1 MGKHVSK
8 NGKKHDESIQ
18 DWLSENNSAYLNKG
32 FSVLPKNMD
41 KMSFDLKEKQMALNP
56 EYQLIAAEEKSSA
69 PSANNVI
76 IFTNKNFIKQSYFE
90 AA

>member
-1 MGKHVSK
+1 MLK

-18 DWLSENNSAYLNKG
+18 DWLSDNNSVFINKG

-41 KMSFDLKEKQMALNP
+41 KMSFDFKEKQMALNP
-56 EYQLIAAEEKSSA
+56 ENQLIAAEEKSSA
-69 PSANNVI
+69 PNSNNVI
-76 IFTNKNFIKQSYFE
+76 LFTKPNNDKQSYFV

>member
-1 MGKHVSK
+1 MLK

-18 DWLSENNSAYLNKG
+18 DWLSDNNSAFFNKG

-56 EYQLIAAEEKSSA
+56 ENQLIAAEEKSSA
-69 PSANNVI
+69 PNSDNVI
-76 IFTNKNFIKQSYFE
+76 IFTHKNIIKQSYFE